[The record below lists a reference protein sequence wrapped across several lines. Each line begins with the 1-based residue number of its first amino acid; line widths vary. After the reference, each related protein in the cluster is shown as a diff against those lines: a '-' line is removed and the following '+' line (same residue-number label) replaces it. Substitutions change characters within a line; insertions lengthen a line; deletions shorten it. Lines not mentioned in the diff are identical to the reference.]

1 MKNYFYNAEKSFYC
15 FFGETFSLKWLKI
28 SDPLFLL
35 YIYILDPEMET
46 HLPTV
51 VRLLCGQGALTLMRK
66 EL

>member
-35 YIYILDPEMET
+35 YIYIYIGPGNGNTPT
-46 HLPTV
+46 HSS
-51 VRLLCGQGALTLMRK
+51 
-66 EL
+66 